1 MLLEV
6 KDLCTSFKM
15 KRGTVN
21 AVNHINFNCEEGE
34 ILAIVGESGSGKSVT
49 SLSIMQLLAENAEVT
64 NGEILY
70 RGENLLNKSKAEMRA
85 LRGNEISMIFQEPMT
100 SLNPVMRIGDQLC
113 ESIRLHMKLGKK
125 EAMARAVEMLELVGI
140 PSPEQRVKDYPHQMS
155 GGMRQRVMIAMAL
168 SCNPSL
174 LIADEPTT
182 ALDVTIQAQILDLIY
197 RLREKLG
204 MAVLL
209 ITHDLG
215 VVAEAADRVVVM
227 YCGRVVEEAKV
238 EDLFEKPL
246 HPYTQGLLAS
256 IPRADEDKEKLYMIE
271 GMVPNPMN
279 MPKGCAFSERCEK
292 CMGIC
297 KEEQP
302 KEHVMGGRKVRC
314 HLYNEA
320 IREGQEHVVTSAYKE
335 GTSQQI
341 EIDTKEVA
349 VSLDKEADR

>member
-6 KDLCTSFKM
+6 KNLSTTFKM
-15 KRGTVN
+15 KRGNVK
-21 AVNHINFNCEEGE
+21 AVNQINFKCETGE

-49 SLSIMQLLAENAEVT
+49 SLSIMQLLAENAEMT
-64 NGEILY
+64 EGDILY
-70 RGENLLNKSKAEMRA
+70 KGESLLTKTKAEMRA

-100 SLNPVMRIGDQLC
+100 SLNPVMRIGDQLR
-113 ESIRLHMKLGKK
+113 ESIQLHMKLNKK
-125 EAMARAVEMLELVGI
+125 DALLRAVEMLELVGI
-140 PSPEQRVKDYPHQMS
+140 PSPAQRIKDYPHQMS

-168 SCNPSL
+168 ACNPTL

-227 YCGRVVEEAKV
+227 YCGRVVEEAQV
-238 EDLFEKPL
+238 EALFEKPL

-256 IPRADEDKEKLYMIE
+256 IPRADEDKERLYMIE
-271 GMVPNPMN
+271 GMVPNAMN
-279 MPKGCAFSERCEK
+279 MPKGCAFSERCVQ
-292 CMGIC
+292 CMAIC
-297 KEEQP
+297 KEVEP
-302 KEHVMGGRKVRC
+302 KEIFIGERRVKC

-320 IREGQEHVVTSAYKE
+320 EEIHKE
-335 GTSQQI
+335 
-341 EIDTKEVA
+341 
-349 VSLDKEADR
+349 EATR

>member
-1 MLLEV
+1 MPSILKHNIKKRGEEMLLEV
-6 KDLCTSFKM
+6 KNLSTTFKM
-15 KRGTVN
+15 KRGTVK
-21 AVNHINFNCEEGE
+21 AVNQISFNCEEGE

-64 NGEILY
+64 EGEILY
-70 RGENLLNKSKAEMRA
+70 KGENLLKKSLPEMRTM
-85 LRGNEISMIFQEPMT
+85 RGNEISMIFQEPMT
-100 SLNPVMRIGDQLC
+100 SLNPVMRIGDQLT
-113 ESIRLHMKLGKK
+113 ESIRLHMKLNKK
-125 EAMARAVEMLELVGI
+125 DALKRAVEMLELVGI

-168 SCNPSL
+168 ACNPTL

-204 MAVLL
+204 MAVIL

-227 YCGRVVEEAKV
+227 YCGKVVEEAKV
-238 EDLFEKPL
+238 EALFEKPL

-256 IPRADEDKEKLYMIE
+256 IPRADEDKERLYMIE

-279 MPKGCAFSERCEK
+279 MPSGCAFSERCTQ
-292 CMGIC
+292 CMEIC
-297 KEEQP
+297 KKVQPEEV
-302 KEHVMGGRKVRC
+302 VMDGRRVRC
-314 HLYNEA
+314 HIYDEA
-320 IREGQEHVVTSAYKE
+320 RIREEMENKA
-335 GTSQQI
+335 
-341 EIDTKEVA
+341 
-349 VSLDKEADR
+349 KEAAW

>member
-6 KDLCTSFKM
+6 KNLSTSFKM
-15 KRGTVN
+15 KKGIVK
-21 AVNHINFNCEEGE
+21 AVNRISFNCEQSE

-49 SLSIMQLLAENAEVT
+49 ALSIMQLLSENAEIT
-64 NGEILY
+64 EGEMLY
-70 RGENLLNKSKAEMRA
+70 KGEDLLKKTLPEIRA
-85 LRGNEISMIFQEPMT
+85 MRGNEISMIFQEPMT
-100 SLNPVMRIGDQLC
+100 SLNPVMRIGDQLA
-113 ESIRLHMKLGKK
+113 ESIQLHMKLKKK
-125 EAMARAVEMLELVGI
+125 EALARAVEMLEIVGI
-140 PSPEQRVKDYPHQMS
+140 PSPSERIMDYPHQMS

-168 SCNPSL
+168 SCNPRL

-197 RLREKLG
+197 RLREKLD

-238 EDLFEKPL
+238 EALFEKPL

-279 MPKGCAFSERCEK
+279 MPSGCAFSERCTQ
-292 CMGIC
+292 CMEIC
-297 KEEQP
+297 REVEPEEIMIG
-302 KEHVMGGRKVRC
+302 ERRVRC
-314 HLYNEA
+314 HLY
-320 IREGQEHVVTSAYKE
+320 GKKE
-335 GTSQQI
+335 SDHQ
-341 EIDTKEVA
+341 
-349 VSLDKEADR
+349 KEATKSW